1 MNYITFSHTAKTYA
15 FTSKEVAQAMIA
27 MGNPYGHDRAVA
39 LGNNP
44 EIIASLNAQGFKEIV

>member
-1 MNYITFSHTAKTYA
+1 MNYITFSYATKTYA

-27 MGNPYGHDRAVA
+27 IGNPYGHDRAVA

-44 EIIASLNAQGFKEIV
+44 EIISSLNAQGFTEV